1 MRSSH
6 HGVPSDGGLVGE
18 GAVAEAAHVGLLPRV
33 DALVPLER
41 VELGELL
48 GAVLAAV
55 GTLAWRGEKGD
66 GGGEDEGL
74 RAFRSSDVNR
84 IKIDVPQYVVSLA
97 MNYE

>member
-1 MRSSH
+1 M
-6 HGVPSDGGLVGE
+6 PADGGLVGE

-55 GTLAWRGEKGD
+55 GPLACRGV
-66 GGGEDEGL
+66 GGGKRRRDEQGL
-74 RAFRSSDVNR
+74 RAFRSPDVRR
-84 IKIDVPQYVVSLA
+84 IKSIHAFFGFWQ
-97 MNYE
+97 

>member
-1 MRSSH
+1 MRSAH
-6 HGVPSDGGLVGE
+6 HGVPADGGLVGE

-55 GTLAWRGEKGD
+55 GPLAWRGGGRGKG
-66 GGGEDEGL
+66 GRGDEEG
-74 RAFRSSDVNR
+74 
-84 IKIDVPQYVVSLA
+84 
-97 MNYE
+97 